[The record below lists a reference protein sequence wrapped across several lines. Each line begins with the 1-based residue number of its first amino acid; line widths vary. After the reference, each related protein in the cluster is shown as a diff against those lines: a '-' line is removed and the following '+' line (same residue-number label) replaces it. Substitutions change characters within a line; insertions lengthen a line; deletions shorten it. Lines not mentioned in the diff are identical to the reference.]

1 MSLEAIT
8 EIREVEE
15 RMERAKAEAR
25 AQAQKMV
32 ADAER
37 DGKALLQQG
46 RDAAAK
52 AEAEAL
58 RKAEEAAA
66 GRREAILA
74 GAGTHADE
82 HEEGSPEEDGLNRV
96 PERSRNRLVQLE
108 REAALARK
116 LAAWMRSGD

>member
-58 RKAEEAAA
+58 HKAEEAAA

-74 GAGTHADE
+74 DAAKDCQALKDAAFGRMDQAA
-82 HEEGSPEEDGLNRV
+82 
-96 PERSRNRLVQLE
+96 QAILE
-108 REAALARK
+108 RVVE
-116 LAAWMRSGD
+116 S

>member
-52 AEAEAL
+52 AEEEAL

-74 GAGTHADE
+74 GAAKDCQALK
-82 HEEGSPEEDGLNRV
+82 DAAFVRMD
-96 PERSRNRLVQLE
+96 QAAQAILE
-108 REAALARK
+108 RVVE
-116 LAAWMRSGD
+116 S

>member
-1 MSLEAIT
+1 MSLAAIT

-74 GAGTHADE
+74 GAAKDCQALK
-82 HEEGSPEEDGLNRV
+82 DAAFVRMD
-96 PERSRNRLVQLE
+96 QAAQAILE
-108 REAALARK
+108 RVVE
-116 LAAWMRSGD
+116 S

>member
-52 AEAEAL
+52 AETEAL

-74 GAGTHADE
+74 DAAKDCQALKDAALGRMDQAA
-82 HEEGSPEEDGLNRV
+82 
-96 PERSRNRLVQLE
+96 QAILE
-108 REAALARK
+108 RVVE
-116 LAAWMRSGD
+116 S

>member
-15 RMERAKAEAR
+15 RLERAKTEAR
-25 AQAQKMV
+25 AQAQKLV

-46 RDAAAK
+46 RDAAA
-52 AEAEAL
+52 AAAADAL

-66 GRREAILA
+66 QRREVILAEAAKDCQTLRDAAHGRMDKAAQAIL
-74 GAGTHADE
+74 E
-82 HEEGSPEEDGLNRV
+82 RV
-96 PERSRNRLVQLE
+96 VES
-108 REAALARK
+108 
-116 LAAWMRSGD
+116 

>member
-52 AEAEAL
+52 AEVEAL

-74 GAGTHADE
+74 GAAKDCQALK
-82 HEEGSPEEDGLNRV
+82 DAAFVRMD
-96 PERSRNRLVQLE
+96 QAAQAILE
-108 REAALARK
+108 RVVE
-116 LAAWMRSGD
+116 S

>member
-8 EIREVEE
+8 EIRQVED

-25 AQAQKMV
+25 AQAQKLV

-46 RDAAAK
+46 RDDAGK

-66 GRREAILA
+66 KRREAILA
-74 GAGTHADE
+74 EAAKDCQKLKNAAHGRMDKAA
-82 HEEGSPEEDGLNRV
+82 
-96 PERSRNRLVQLE
+96 QAILE
-108 REAALARK
+108 RVVE
-116 LAAWMRSGD
+116 S

>member
-46 RDAAAK
+46 GAAAGK

-74 GAGTHADE
+74 GAAKDCQALK
-82 HEEGSPEEDGLNRV
+82 DAAFVRMD
-96 PERSRNRLVQLE
+96 QAAQAILE
-108 REAALARK
+108 RVVE
-116 LAAWMRSGD
+116 S

>member
-25 AQAQKMV
+25 AQAQKLV

-37 DGKALLQQG
+37 DGKTLLQQG
-46 RDAAAK
+46 RDEAGK

-58 RKAEEAAA
+58 RNAEDAAA
-66 GRREAILA
+66 KRREAILA
-74 GAGTHADE
+74 EAADSCRKLKDAA
-82 HEEGSPEEDGLNRV
+82 HGRMDKAA
-96 PERSRNRLVQLE
+96 QAILE
-108 REAALARK
+108 RVVE
-116 LAAWMRSGD
+116 S

>member
-8 EIREVEE
+8 EVREVEE

-25 AQAQKMV
+25 AQAQRMI

-46 RDAAAK
+46 RDAAGK

-58 RKAEEAAA
+58 RKAEASAAQ
-66 GRREAILA
+66 RREAILA
-74 GAGTHADE
+74 EAAKDC
-82 HEEGSPEEDGLNRV
+82 RV
-96 PERSRNRLVQLE
+96 LKDAALGRMDKATQAILE
-108 REAALARK
+108 RVVE
-116 LAAWMRSGD
+116 S